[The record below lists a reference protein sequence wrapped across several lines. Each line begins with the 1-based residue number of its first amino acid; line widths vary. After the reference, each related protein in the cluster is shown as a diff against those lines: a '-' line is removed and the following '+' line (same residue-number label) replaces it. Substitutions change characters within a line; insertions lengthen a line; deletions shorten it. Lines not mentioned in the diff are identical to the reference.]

1 VRKAASNA
9 LEMQGFRV
17 FHARNSE
24 EALALLRSESA
35 ISLVILNLTMPV
47 MTGERA
53 IPLIQSIRPGVPIIL
68 SSGFGEI
75 EILRR
80 FAASG
85 IANVL
90 EKPYNITTILSKV
103 TRLLS

>member
-1 VRKAASNA
+1 
-9 LEMQGFRV
+9 MQGFRV

-53 IPLIQSIRPGVPIIL
+53 IRLNQSIRPGVPIIL
-68 SSGFGEI
+68 SSGFGENRDLAP
-75 EILRR
+75 LRR
-80 FAASG
+80 FWYRECFRKT
-85 IANVL
+85 L
-90 EKPYNITTILSKV
+90 
-103 TRLLS
+103 